1 MGRAEWLQRKVLRVG
16 GDAWRGNGGKHM
28 SRLLIGGK
36 EVVYGDGTTYE
47 QVAADYQKDYEQRIL
62 LVNVNGRLRELNKRV
77 EEDGTISFVTEAD
90 KAGVKTYRRS
100 VVLLMQKALQNLFGE
115 KRVGIHVLQTT
126 GNGQYCELSG
136 DDAPEVPDAFL
147 EELGAGMR
155 RLIDADL
162 PIKKSSIPTADA
174 VKLFHELGMGGK
186 EKLFRFRRSSRVNI
200 YDLDGYKD
208 YFYGHMVPSTGY
220 VRQFDLVRYSAGFV
234 LIYPDPK
241 TGVVSEYRPSAKLFE
256 TQRASALWGEQMGVK
271 NIGELNEAISTG
283 RMQDIILMQEAQM
296 EARIGELADRIVN
309 AGKKK
314 FIMIAG
320 PSSSGKTT
328 FSHRLSIH
336 LSARGLKPHPIP
348 LDNYYLDRQFC
359 PRDENGNFDFECL
372 ESLDVELFNKD
383 MSALLAG
390 ERVEL
395 PTFNF
400 MTGKREY
407 RGKFMQLGADD
418 ILVIEGIHGLNDK
431 LSYSLPGESKFKI
444 YISALTQLSID
455 DHNALP
461 TTDGRLIRRIVRD
474 ARTRG
479 TSAQETIAMWDSV
492 RRGEEKYIFPFQE
505 AADYIFNSALIYEL
519 AVLKVYA
526 EPQLFG
532 IPADAPE
539 YLEAKRLLKFLDYF
553 LAIPGE
559 NIHHNSLV
567 REFIGGS
574 CFHV

>member
-1 MGRAEWLQRKVLRVG
+1 
-16 GDAWRGNGGKHM
+16 M
-28 SRLLIGGK
+28 SRLLIGDR
-36 EVVYGDGTTYE
+36 EVVYEQGTTFE
-47 QVAADYQKDYEQRIL
+47 KIAEDYRKDYERRIV
-62 LVNVNGRLRELNKRV
+62 LVCLNGRLRELRKPV
-77 EEDGTISFVTEAD
+77 EEDGTLLFVTEAD
-90 KAGVKTYRRS
+90 KAGVKAYRRS
-100 VVLLMQKALQNLFGE
+100 VVLLMQKAVHNLLGKE
-115 KRVGIHVLQTT
+115 HVSVHVLQTT
-126 GNGQYCELSG
+126 GNGQYCELFSEK
-136 DDAPEVPDAFL
+136 PIEVTDEFL
-147 EELGAGMR
+147 ERLGEEMH
-155 RLIDADL
+155 RLADLDL
-162 PIKKSSIPTADA
+162 PIEKTSVPTADA
-174 VKLFHELGMGGK
+174 VNLFRELGMSGK
-186 EKLFRFRRSSRVNI
+186 EKLFRYRRSSRVNI
-200 YDLDGYKD
+200 YDLDGYQD
-208 YFYGHMVPSTGY
+208 YFYGHMLPSTGY
-220 VRQFDLVRYSAGFV
+220 LKQFDLIRYSEGFV
-234 LIYPDPK
+234 LIYPDAK
-241 TGVVSEYRPSAKLFE
+241 TGVISEYCPSDKLFA
-256 TQRASALWGEQMGVK
+256 TQRSSALWGEQMGVK
-271 NIGELNEAISTG
+271 NIGQLNEAIATG
-283 RMQDIILMQEAQM
+283 RIQDIILMQEAQM
-296 EARIGELADRIVN
+296 EARIGELADLIVN
-309 AGKKK
+309 AGGKK

-372 ESLDVELFNKD
+372 EALDVELFNKD

-390 ERVEL
+390 KRVEL
-395 PTFNF
+395 PNFNF

-505 AADYIFNSALIYEL
+505 AADFIFNSALIYEL

-526 EPQLFG
+526 EPQLFN
-532 IPADAPE
+532 IPVEAPE

-553 LAIPGE
+553 LGIPSE